1 MPVHNT
7 PEERQIIK
15 LITKFPGKPE
25 DHQHWID
32 AIQNGGLTE
41 DVAEEIRLFLVTP
54 PEGEAENDAVTRTR
68 LAMEYVQLVKRWR
81 LAYQSRHF
89 SRR

>member
-15 LITKFPGKPE
+15 LIEKLPGKPE
-25 DHQHWID
+25 DHQHWVD
-32 AIQNGGLTE
+32 TIQEGSLTE
-41 DVAEEIRLFLVTP
+41 DVAEEIRQFLVTP
-54 PEGEAENDAVTRTR
+54 PEGETEAEAVTRTR
-68 LAMEYVQLVKRWR
+68 LAMEYVQVVKRWR
-81 LAYQSRHF
+81 LAFQSRHF